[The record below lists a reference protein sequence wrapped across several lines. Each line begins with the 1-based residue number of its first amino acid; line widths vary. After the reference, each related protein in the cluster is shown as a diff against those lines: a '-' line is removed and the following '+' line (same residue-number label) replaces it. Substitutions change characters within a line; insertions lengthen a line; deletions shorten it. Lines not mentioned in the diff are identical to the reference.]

1 MNYIEYF
8 SRIIGD
14 DGEDFKFKG
23 WNTIFTESFFSY
35 FNLLK
40 ARTEKLDSMER
51 GTLDYDTYRDM
62 CLVMLRGILVEN
74 QQLKH
79 NYTIQNFLRLYQRED
94 LICKIEEYLDTPIN
108 SRYTLKKAIKIVVD
122 KYIAHNDSII
132 AYTEEGDEDTI
143 DDERFDRSLF
153 LCDIENDIFP
163 FTISKIIKYIED
175 IIKEVKLPPDITPN
189 TVAKR

>member
-153 LCDIENDIFP
+153 YVI
-163 FTISKIIKYIED
+163 
-175 IIKEVKLPPDITPN
+175 
-189 TVAKR
+189 